1 MNDRHATDSG
11 MGWDRRQTWADYVVD
26 RVIRAVLWLALRLPY
41 RARVATFGWLFRRVL
56 GPLMGLERRAGANVS
71 LVWPELDKSQIR
83 HIVRASL
90 DNMGRTFI
98 ENFSTTEF
106 LERARG
112 FEMTGPGLDALR
124 AAQDVGRPVILATG
138 HYGNYEAPRAALC
151 QTGLQVG
158 GIYRPMNNAYFN
170 AHYVKTMSHFG
181 GPVVPR
187 GTSGMRAL
195 MRRLR
200 DGGAMV
206 MLFDQYMRE
215 GIEVPFLGRP
225 SLTMTTA
232 ADLALKYNALLV
244 PFFGIR
250 SDDGIRFRAHFATP
264 VKLTTTEDVTRALND
279 ALSAQI
285 ESRPDQW
292 FWVHRRWKVRR
303 QRNRR
308 TASTGPGPSA

>member
-1 MNDRHATDSG
+1 MSTRPGANSGNGWERPQTKGDYITDRAI
-11 MGWDRRQTWADYVVD
+11 
-26 RVIRAVLWLALRLPY
+26 RVVLWLALRLPY
-41 RARVATFGWLFRRVL
+41 RLRVSVFGWLFRRVL
-56 GPLMGLERRAGANVS
+56 GPVLGLERRASDNVS
-71 LVWPELDKSQIR
+71 LIWPELDRSQVR
-83 HIVRASL
+83 HIARASL

-98 ENFSTTEF
+98 ENFSTVEF
-106 LERARG
+106 LQRADSFDMG
-112 FEMTGPGLDALR
+112 GPGLQAFCDAQN
-124 AAQDVGRPVILATG
+124 AGRPVILATG

-151 QTGLQVG
+151 QKGWQVG
-158 GIYRPMNNAYFN
+158 GIYRPMNNARFN
-170 AHYVKTMSHFG
+170 EYYVTTMSHFG

-187 GTSGMRAL
+187 GTSGMRTL
-195 MRRLR
+195 MKRLR

-232 ADLALKYNALLV
+232 ADLALKYDAVLI

-250 SDDGIRFRAHFATP
+250 SEDGLGFHAHFAAP
-264 VKLTTTEDVTRALND
+264 VKLTTTEDTTRALND

-285 ESRPDQW
+285 EAVPDQW

-303 QRNRR
+303 QRTRR
-308 TASTGPGPSA
+308 TASTGPGPSD